1 MITRP
6 HEGMPSELSHVWD
19 VPSLSWSHLVSGYCS
34 VCHDVRPGR
43 HEHDV
48 ARLSI
53 TERLI
58 RLEARLAELE
68 RSARSG
74 ADEG

>member
-6 HEGMPSELSHVWD
+6 YEGMPSELSHVWD
-19 VPSLSWSHLVSGYCS
+19 VPSLSWSHLVSAYCS

-43 HEHDV
+43 HEHV
-48 ARLSI
+48 PARVSL
-53 TERLI
+53 TERLA

-68 RSARSG
+68 QLAHSG
-74 ADEG
+74 PDKG